1 MSILSKHSNAEKI
14 TMRSKKAI
22 ALTLLSAFL
31 LLAVATQAQNGS
43 YSNLTLQP
51 RSEATALRY
60 SLFGTVTP
68 VATGFAVR
76 GGSGIQLIATGVL
89 IGPSLGYFYGGCT
102 VRGITGIG
110 IRVGLVA
117 LTAVAADAAA
127 RSSSG
132 GSSGSFLEGVG
143 AVLGVALVGSCVIT
157 IHAIYDIAKVKSTV
171 RKHNRQFQER
181 SLSLVPTY
189 FPDLD
194 AAGLALQLTF

>member
-1 MSILSKHSNAEKI
+1 MKGNTLV
-14 TMRSKKAI
+14 T
-22 ALTLLSAFL
+22 LTLLTAFL

-43 YSNLTLQP
+43 SSNLTLQP

-102 VRGITGIG
+102 VRGIKGIG

-157 IHAIYDIAKVKSTV
+157 IHAVYDIAKVKSKV
-171 RKHNRQFQER
+171 RKHNEKLRAR
-181 SLSLVPTY
+181 SLGIVPTY
-189 FPDLD
+189 SPNSD
-194 AAGLALQLTF
+194 APGLALQLTF